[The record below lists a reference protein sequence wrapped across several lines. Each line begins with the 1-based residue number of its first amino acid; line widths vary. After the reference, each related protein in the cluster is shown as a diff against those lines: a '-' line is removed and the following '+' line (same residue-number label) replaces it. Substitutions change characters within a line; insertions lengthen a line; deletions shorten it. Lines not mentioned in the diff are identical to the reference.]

1 MTATLSWTHMNTLL
15 EPAQIKKLSLK
26 NRLFKSATW
35 EDLADDDGH
44 LTPEL
49 VKIYEELALGGVG
62 SIITGYAYVMREE
75 KPNPGMMG
83 IYDDCFIEEYKP
95 FTEMVHSHGA
105 KIFLQIAYGGSMSG
119 LRPPSPLIWGP
130 SAVTNEATGI
140 TPQEMT
146 REDMLI
152 LIDAFAQASRRA
164 EEAGFDGVELH
175 GAHGYMLSHFL
186 SGDYNKRSD
195 EYGGSIEN
203 RARIWVE
210 IIQAMRAAVS
220 DDFILM
226 VKMNSEDFTP
236 AGLTQDEALIVGKM
250 IEKAGIDIIDVSGG
264 NSSSLYVQKNNLAT
278 ARTRLN
284 ADPATHSY
292 FSGFAKRL
300 KKEVTIPV
308 LLTGGNRDIQAMEKI
323 HEEGEVDFFAIGR
336 PLICEPDLP
345 NKWMVDEPY
354 KARCSVCNGC
364 ARTVGKR
371 CIMNTR
377 RKSRK

>member
-1 MTATLSWTHMNTLL
+1 MNNLL
-15 EPAQIKKLSLK
+15 QSAQLKGVTLK
-26 NRLFKSATW
+26 NRLFKAASW
-35 EDLADDDGH
+35 EALADDDGH

-49 VKIYEELALGGVG
+49 VKIYEELAMGGVG
-62 SIITGYAYVMREE
+62 SIITGYAYVLREE

-83 IYDDCFIEEYKP
+83 IYDDSFIAEYKS
-95 FTEMVHSHGA
+95 FTEMIHSYGS
-105 KIFLQIAYGGSMSG
+105 KVFLQIAYGGSMSG
-119 LRPPSPLIWGP
+119 LKPPSPLIWGP

-140 TPQEMT
+140 TPHEMA
-146 REDMLI
+146 REDMLV
-152 LIDAFAQASRRA
+152 LIDAFAQAARRA

-186 SGDYNKRSD
+186 SGDYNKRTD

-210 IIQAMRAAVS
+210 SIEAMRQAVS

-226 VKMNSEDFTP
+226 MKMNSEDFTP

-250 IEKAGIDIIDVSGG
+250 IEKAGLDVIDVSGG

-292 FSGFAKRL
+292 FSSFAKRL
-300 KKEVTIPV
+300 KKEVSIPV
-308 LLTGGNRDIQAMEKI
+308 ILTGGNRDIEAMEKI
-323 HEEGEVDFFAIGR
+323 HDEGDVDFFAICR
-336 PLICEPDLP
+336 PLICEPNLP
-345 NKWMVDEPY
+345 NIWMQDEAY

-364 ARTVGKR
+364 SRTVGKR

-377 RKSRK
+377 RKSKK